1 MTQDTENTDR
11 EGTLLQHNPSHRDQ
25 DDSDNNDDDEAFPPS
40 YEEAISHFDDNNTAA
55 TSSTTAPQQQPVLS
69 LPPLPQSLHS
79 QQPSRH
85 LQNNDDLLNEQQQQ
99 HSRQPTE
106 NRSTNNSI
114 GLADSSAPLKPTHTP
129 SAPPAAAPGSGD
141 NNDSGGQDNSNA
153 HPQLNPF
160 GHTHID
166 PFHQHHHHQH
176 PSSSTGSASPF
187 PPMPQ
192 SSTVPG
198 FGDAGRPPNMF
209 GGLPPSSSFPFGH
222 PPSMLPP
229 GVVPGGGF
237 PGLFQPPIP
246 PVPPGMFG
254 IPGQG
259 GFPPLAG
266 FAGFPSLGRPPVE
279 HGFSFSTPPGSRPD
293 GKGSFSFG
301 GPSGG
306 QTGNDSTTP
315 SSSRSGFSFGQTE
328 AATTDSPRGSSPSSG
343 RGFPMPRV
351 PPAPPV
357 IPGLP
362 SMSPMPPMPPM
373 PPAHTSSPPDVP
385 AVLELP
391 GLPSSPKASA
401 SIPSNTAPT
410 SGAGAGVGAGQGAEP
425 LPPSFFMATTT
436 SESRP
441 VPPSGIPSLEGAPT
455 GSDISTATYK
465 RTDRGVET
473 QDLLLDDPFQLYRF
487 FVAHN
492 DKPQMHVL
500 ITGSHVE
507 KKSTEK
513 RAGDGTISTVHSKVK
528 VCDFKIDLDLT
539 SYISP
544 YGTIKTLPDPKT
556 SNKLSLREVI
566 EQHVT
571 EENPFKEMH
580 MKKKVSWDYEDLTRA
595 IVHAI
600 RSVNYRYKI
609 EISYPTSNN
618 RVIVHSASPLAQ
630 FMRSTWTKA
639 FCGISLVGIVL
650 YPLREYYKVVK
661 DKNIQSEFH
670 MTISTADFMRNNY
683 WKIVDQVQFK
693 NE

>member
-1 MTQDTENTDR
+1 
-11 EGTLLQHNPSHRDQ
+11 
-25 DDSDNNDDDEAFPPS
+25 
-40 YEEAISHFDDNNTAA
+40 
-55 TSSTTAPQQQPVLS
+55 
-69 LPPLPQSLHS
+69 
-79 QQPSRH
+79 
-85 LQNNDDLLNEQQQQ
+85 
-99 HSRQPTE
+99 
-106 NRSTNNSI
+106 
-114 GLADSSAPLKPTHTP
+114 
-129 SAPPAAAPGSGD
+129 
-141 NNDSGGQDNSNA
+141 
-153 HPQLNPF
+153 
-160 GHTHID
+160 
-166 PFHQHHHHQH
+166 
-176 PSSSTGSASPF
+176 
-187 PPMPQ
+187 
-192 SSTVPG
+192 
-198 FGDAGRPPNMF
+198 
-209 GGLPPSSSFPFGH
+209 
-222 PPSMLPP
+222 
-229 GVVPGGGF
+229 
-237 PGLFQPPIP
+237 
-246 PVPPGMFG
+246 MFG

-259 GFPPLAG
+259 GFHSVADFP
-266 FAGFPSLGRPPVE
+266 GFPSLGRLPV
-279 HGFSFSTPPGSRPD
+279 HPGFSFSASPGSRSD
-293 GKGSFSFG
+293 GKGSFGFG

-306 QTGNDSTTP
+306 QTGSDSTTP
-315 SSSRSGFSFGQTE
+315 SSSGSGLSFGQTE
-328 AATTDSPRGSSPSSG
+328 AATTGSSHGSSPSSG
-343 RGFPMPRV
+343 RGFPMPSV
-351 PPAPPV
+351 PPAPPA
-357 IPGLP
+357 IPSLP
-362 SMSPMPPMPPM
+362 SMSPMSPMPPMPSMRPT
-373 PPAHTSSPPDVP
+373 HSISPPDVP
-385 AVLELP
+385 ELP
-391 GLPSSPKASA
+391 ELPDMPSLPTGPASM
-401 SIPSNTAPT
+401 PSDTVPT
-410 SGAGAGVGAGQGAEP
+410 PRAGAGAGQGAES
-425 LPPSFFMATTT
+425 LPPSFFMATAT

-441 VPPSGIPSLEGAPT
+441 VPPSGIASLEGAPT
-455 GSDISTATYK
+455 CSDISTATYK

-513 RAGDGTISTVHSKVK
+513 RVGDGTISTVHSKVK

-556 SNKLSLREVI
+556 SNKLTLREVI

-670 MTISTADFMRNNY
+670 MTISTADFMRNSY

>member
-1 MTQDTENTDR
+1 M
-11 EGTLLQHNPSHRDQ
+11 
-25 DDSDNNDDDEAFPPS
+25 
-40 YEEAISHFDDNNTAA
+40 
-55 TSSTTAPQQQPVLS
+55 
-69 LPPLPQSLHS
+69 
-79 QQPSRH
+79 
-85 LQNNDDLLNEQQQQ
+85 
-99 HSRQPTE
+99 
-106 NRSTNNSI
+106 
-114 GLADSSAPLKPTHTP
+114 
-129 SAPPAAAPGSGD
+129 
-141 NNDSGGQDNSNA
+141 
-153 HPQLNPF
+153 
-160 GHTHID
+160 
-166 PFHQHHHHQH
+166 
-176 PSSSTGSASPF
+176 PSSSTISGFGGASGSPSMFGEF
-187 PPMPQ
+187 PPGP
-192 SSTVPG
+192 
-198 FGDAGRPPNMF
+198 
-209 GGLPPSSSFPFGH
+209 FPFGH
-222 PPSMLPP
+222 PLSMLPP
-229 GVVPGGGF
+229 GGVPGSGF
-237 PGLFQPPIP
+237 PGLFRPPIP

-254 IPGQG
+254 NPGQG
-259 GFPPLAG
+259 GFPSPAD
-266 FAGFPSLGRPPVE
+266 FAGFPSLGRPPT
-279 HGFSFSTPPGSRPD
+279 HPGFLFSGSS
-293 GKGSFSFG
+293 GQSGNKGSFGFG
-301 GPSGG
+301 GPSGDQAG
-306 QTGNDSTTP
+306 GDSTTSM
-315 SSSRSGFSFGQTE
+315 SSGPGFSFGQTE
-328 AATTDSPRGSSPSSG
+328 AATTGRAHGSSSSSG
-343 RGFPMPRV
+343 GGFPMPPV
-351 PPAPPV
+351 PPAPPA
-357 IPGLP
+357 LP
-362 SMSPMPPMPPM
+362 ALPAMPPMPPRPLA
-373 PPAHTSSPPDVP
+373 PPAHSSSPPDVP
-385 AVLELP
+385 ELPKLLELP
-391 GLPSSPKASA
+391 PLPSASA
-401 SIPSNTAPT
+401 SIPSDTMPT
-410 SGAGAGVGAGQGAEP
+410 SGAGAGARAGAES
-425 LPPSFFMATTT
+425 LPPSFFMATAT

-513 RAGDGTISTVHSKVK
+513 RAGDGTISTVYSKVK

-566 EQHVT
+566 EQHVI

-630 FMRSTWTKA
+630 FMRSTWTKT
-639 FCGISLVGIVL
+639 FCGLSLVGIVF

>member
-1 MTQDTENTDR
+1 MPSDT
-11 EGTLLQHNPSHRDQ
+11 G
-25 DDSDNNDDDEAFPPS
+25 
-40 YEEAISHFDDNNTAA
+40 
-55 TSSTTAPQQQPVLS
+55 
-69 LPPLPQSLHS
+69 
-79 QQPSRH
+79 
-85 LQNNDDLLNEQQQQ
+85 
-99 HSRQPTE
+99 
-106 NRSTNNSI
+106 
-114 GLADSSAPLKPTHTP
+114 
-129 SAPPAAAPGSGD
+129 
-141 NNDSGGQDNSNA
+141 
-153 HPQLNPF
+153 
-160 GHTHID
+160 
-166 PFHQHHHHQH
+166 
-176 PSSSTGSASPF
+176 
-187 PPMPQ
+187 
-192 SSTVPG
+192 
-198 FGDAGRPPNMF
+198 
-209 GGLPPSSSFPFGH
+209 
-222 PPSMLPP
+222 
-229 GVVPGGGF
+229 
-237 PGLFQPPIP
+237 
-246 PVPPGMFG
+246 
-254 IPGQG
+254 
-259 GFPPLAG
+259 
-266 FAGFPSLGRPPVE
+266 
-279 HGFSFSTPPGSRPD
+279 
-293 GKGSFSFG
+293 
-301 GPSGG
+301 
-306 QTGNDSTTP
+306 
-315 SSSRSGFSFGQTE
+315 
-328 AATTDSPRGSSPSSG
+328 
-343 RGFPMPRV
+343 
-351 PPAPPV
+351 
-357 IPGLP
+357 
-362 SMSPMPPMPPM
+362 
-373 PPAHTSSPPDVP
+373 
-385 AVLELP
+385 
-391 GLPSSPKASA
+391 
-401 SIPSNTAPT
+401 PT
-410 SGAGAGVGAGQGAEP
+410 SGAGAGAGAGAGQGSEP

-441 VPPSGIPSLEGAPT
+441 VPPSGIPSVEDAPT

-507 KKSTEK
+507 KKATEK
-513 RAGDGTISTVHSKVK
+513 RAGDGTISTVHSKVT
-528 VCDFKIDLDLT
+528 VFDFKIDLDLT

-639 FCGISLVGIVL
+639 FCGISLVGVVL